1 MRIEI
6 NGARLIDPATGI
18 DAASD
23 LFLADGRVVAVGK
36 RPDGFTAQRRIDARG
51 KWAIPGLVELS
62 ARLREPG
69 LEFKADITS
78 ESHAAVAAGIT
89 TLCIPPDTDPV
100 IDTPAVVDLIVRRAR
115 ELGLARIEVIGALTA
130 GLGGERLAE
139 MHALKAA
146 GCVAMSNADHTIA
159 NAEMMRR
166 AMEYAATFGLT
177 VMTWC
182 EDASL
187 SKGRH
192 AHGGSVGFA
201 LGLDPIPPTAETVIV
216 SRDLLLAEQ
225 TGAHVHFCRLS
236 TARAVD
242 MVADARSRGLPVTA
256 DVAAHH
262 LFLTDSALNDFDTAC
277 HVRPPLR
284 SDADRK
290 ALRAGLRDG
299 VLSAM
304 TSDHQPHETDAKMNP
319 FTETETGVSGLDTL
333 LGLTFRWAEEDDV
346 PLTTA
351 LAAVTSGPASVAA
364 LDRGSVA
371 PGCRADVCL
380 VDPDVRWIVG
390 AETLRSRG
398 KNTPFTGQEL
408 KGRVTTTIVGGDV
421 VHEV

>member
-6 NGARLIDPATGI
+6 TGARLIDPATGT
-18 DAASD
+18 DAEND
-23 LFLADGRVVAVGK
+23 LFLADGRVVAIGR
-36 RPDGFTAQRRIDARG
+36 RPDGFTAERRIDARG
-51 KWAIPGLVELS
+51 QWAIPGLVELS

-78 ESHAAVAAGIT
+78 ESRAAVGAGIT
-89 TLCIPPDTDPV
+89 TLCVPPDTDPV

-115 ELGLARIEVIGALTA
+115 ELSLARIEVIGALTA

-139 MHALKAA
+139 MHALKMA

-182 EDASL
+182 EDGSL
-187 SKGRH
+187 ARGRH
-192 AHGGSVGFA
+192 AHGGSAGFA
-201 LGLDPIPPTAETVIV
+201 LGLDPIPPTAETIMV

-236 TARAVD
+236 TARAVA
-242 MVADARSRGLPVTA
+242 MIGEARTRGLPVSA
-256 DVAAHH
+256 DVAAHQ
-262 LFLTDSALNDFDTAC
+262 LFLTDAALNDFDTAC

-284 SDADRK
+284 SGSDRS
-290 ALRAGLRDG
+290 ALRDALRDG
-299 VLSAM
+299 VLTAM
-304 TSDHQPHETDAKMNP
+304 TSDHQPHEADAKMNP
-319 FTETETGVSGLDTL
+319 FTETESGVSGLDTL
-333 LGLTFRWAEEDDV
+333 LGLTLRWAEEDDV

-351 LAAVTSGPASVAA
+351 LAAVTSGPAAVAG

-380 VDPDVRWIVG
+380 VDPEVRWTVSPDTI
-390 AETLRSRG
+390 RSRG
-398 KNTPFTGQEL
+398 KNTPFTGYEL
-408 KGRVTTTIVGGDV
+408 QGRVTTTIVGGNV
-421 VHEV
+421 VHEA